1 MTRKTALI
9 LTLSG
14 AALALGACSTAVEA
28 VRGPELAP
36 IGYPAAL
43 VPTSQM
49 YMPSPEEQAAQR
61 AAQNAAIVNAPAAS
75 ANSLWRTGARTFFG
89 DQRARRVGDILTV
102 AISIDDRA
110 QTSNSTQRA
119 RSNDASGGVS
129 NFFGLENSLGKAF
142 PGGFDPSAM
151 VGLQGEAN
159 ASGSGSVSRSER
171 VNLTVAAVVTD
182 VLSNGNL
189 IIQGRQEVRTNRE
202 VRELT
207 VAGIVR
213 PEDISSANT
222 INHTQIAEAR
232 ISYGGRGDIS
242 RMQATPAA
250 QSLVERF
257 SPF

>member
-1 MTRKTALI
+1 MRTALI
-9 LTLSG
+9 VSAAVLTST
-14 AALALGACSTAVEA
+14 LALGACSTAVEA

-43 VPTSQM
+43 VPTSQV
-49 YMPSPEEQAAQR
+49 YLPSPEQQR
-61 AAQNAAIVNAPAAS
+61 AERAAS

-89 DQRARRVGDILTV
+89 DQRARRIGDIVTV
-102 AISIDDRA
+102 SIDIDDRA
-110 QTSNSTQRA
+110 QTQNSTV
-119 RSNDASGGVS
+119 RSRTNEMSGGIT
-129 NFFGLENSLGKAF
+129 NFFGLENSLGRAF
-142 PGGFDPSAM
+142 PGGFDPANL
-151 VGLQGEAN
+151 VGLEGESSAN
-159 ASGSGSVSRSER
+159 GSGSVNRSEK
-171 VNLTVAAVVTD
+171 VSLTIAAVVTD

-189 IIQGRQEVRTNRE
+189 VIQGRQEVRTNRE

-222 INHTQIAEAR
+222 IAHTQIAEAR

-242 RMQATPAA
+242 RVQATPAA

>member
-1 MTRKTALI
+1 MRKLLI
-9 LTLSG
+9 LAVAASALS
-14 AALALGACSTAVEA
+14 LGACSTAVEA
-28 VRGPELAP
+28 VKGPQLAP

-43 VPTSQM
+43 VPV
-49 YMPSPEEQAAQR
+49 EQAYL
-61 AAQNAAIVNAPAAS
+61 PEPTPAS
-75 ANSLWRTGARTFFG
+75 ANSLWRTGARSFFG

-102 AISIDDRA
+102 NIDINDRA
-110 QTSNSTQRA
+110 QTQNSTQRS
-119 RSNDASGGVS
+119 RSNSASGGVT
-129 NFFGLENSLGKAF
+129 NFFGLENSLGRAF
-142 PGGFDPSAM
+142 PGGFDPAKM
-151 VGLQGEAN
+151 VGTEGA
-159 ASGSGSVSRSER
+159 ADAAGSGSVNRSER
-171 VNLTVAAVVTD
+171 VNLTVAAVVTA
-182 VLSNGNL
+182 VMPNGNMV
-189 IIQGRQEVRTNRE
+189 IQGRQEVRTNRE

-222 INHTQIAEAR
+222 IAHTQIAEAR

>member
-1 MTRKTALI
+1 MRTVLI
-9 LTLSG
+9 VSA
-14 AALALGACSTAVEA
+14 AALSMALGACSTAVEA

-43 VPTSQM
+43 VPTTQA
-49 YMPSPEEQAAQR
+49 YLPTPEQQR
-61 AAQNAAIVNAPAAS
+61 ADRAAS

-89 DQRARRVGDILTV
+89 DQRARHVGDIVTV
-102 AISIDDRA
+102 SIDIDDRA
-110 QTSNSTQRA
+110 QTQNSTA
-119 RSNDASGGVS
+119 RSRTNEISGGVT
-129 NFFGLENSLGKAF
+129 NFFGLESSLGRAF
-142 PGGFDPSAM
+142 PGGFDAANM
-151 VGLQGEAN
+151 VGLEGESSAN
-159 ASGSGSVSRSER
+159 GSGSVNRSER
-171 VNLTVAAVVTD
+171 VSLTIAAVVTD
-182 VLSNGNL
+182 VMVNGNL
-189 IIQGRQEVRTNRE
+189 VIQGRQEVRTNRE

-222 INHTQIAEAR
+222 IAHTQIAEAR

-242 RMQATPAA
+242 RVQATPAA

>member
-1 MTRKTALI
+1 MRTALI
-9 LTLSG
+9 VTA
-14 AALALGACSTAVEA
+14 AALSLGACSTAVEA

-43 VPTSQM
+43 VPTSQA
-49 YMPSPEEQAAQR
+49 YMPTPEQQQLDR
-61 AAQNAAIVNAPAAS
+61 AAS

-89 DQRARRVGDILTV
+89 DQRARRIGDIVTV
-102 AISIDDRA
+102 NIDIDDRA
-110 QTSNSTQRA
+110 QTQNSTNRT
-119 RSNDASGGVS
+119 RTNEISGGIS
-129 NFFGLENSLGKAF
+129 NFFGLENSLGRAF
-142 PGGFDPSAM
+142 PGGFDPQNL
-151 VGLQGEAN
+151 VGLEGESN
-159 ASGSGSVSRSER
+159 SNGSGSVSRSEK
-171 VNLTVAAVVTD
+171 VSLTIAAVVTD
-182 VLSNGNL
+182 VMANGNL
-189 IIQGRQEVRTNRE
+189 VIQGRQEVRTNRE

-222 INHTQIAEAR
+222 VAHTQIAEAR

-242 RMQATPAA
+242 RIQGAPAA

>member
-1 MTRKTALI
+1 MTRSPRRLVRLA
-9 LTLSG
+9 
-14 AALALGACSTAVEA
+14 AVALALAPVAACSTAIEA

-43 VPTSQM
+43 VPVQQAVL
-49 YMPSPEEQAAQR
+49 PAPETR
-61 AAQNAAIVNAPAAS
+61 PAS

-102 AISIDDRA
+102 NVNINDRA
-110 QTSNSTQRA
+110 QTSNATQRT
-119 RSNDASGGVS
+119 RSNDVSSGV
-129 NFFGLENSLGKAF
+129 NNLFGLENSLGRAF
-142 PGGFDPSAM
+142 PDGFDPAAL
-151 VGLQGEAN
+151 VGLQGAAN
-159 ASGSGSVSRSER
+159 AAGSGTVSRSEQ
-171 VNLTVAAVVTD
+171 VNLTIAAVVTA
-182 VLSNGNL
+182 VMPNGNL
-189 IIQGRQEVRTNRE
+189 VIQGRQEVRTNRE

-213 PEDISSANT
+213 PEDISSANAVD
-222 INHTQIAEAR
+222 HTQIAEAR

>member
-1 MTRKTALI
+1 MRSLI
-9 LTLSG
+9 L
-14 AALALGACSTAVEA
+14 AALTISALSLGACSTAVET
-28 VRGPELAP
+28 VRGPQLAP

-43 VPTSQM
+43 VPVQQA
-49 YMPSPEEQAAQR
+49 YLPSPESR
-61 AAQNAAIVNAPAAS
+61 PAS
-75 ANSLWRTGARTFFG
+75 SNSLWRAGARSFFG
-89 DQRARRVGDILTV
+89 DQRARVIGDILTV
-102 AISIDDRA
+102 NIDIDDRA
-110 QTSNSTQRA
+110 QTQNSTQRA
-119 RSNDASGGVS
+119 RANESSGGVT
-129 NFFGLENSLGKAF
+129 NFFGLENSLGRAF
-142 PGGFDPSAM
+142 PGGFNPQNM
-151 VGLQGEAN
+151 IGLAGEST
-159 ASGSGSVSRSER
+159 ASGSGSVNRSEK
-171 VNLTVAAVVTD
+171 VSLTIAAVVTD

-189 IIQGRQEVRTNRE
+189 VIQGRQEVRTNRE

>member
-1 MTRKTALI
+1 MRTQMI
-9 LTLSG
+9 LTAAALST
-14 AALALGACSTAVEA
+14 LALGACSTAVEA

-43 VPTSQM
+43 VPTSQV
-49 YMPSPEEQAAQR
+49 YLPSPEQQAADR
-61 AAQNAAIVNAPAAS
+61 SAS

-89 DQRARRVGDILTV
+89 DQRARSVGDILTV
-102 AISIDDRA
+102 NIDIDDRA
-110 QTSNSTQRA
+110 QTQNSTQRT
-119 RSNDASGGVS
+119 RSNDISGGIT
-129 NFFGLENSLGKAF
+129 NFLGLENSLGRAF
-142 PGGFDPSAM
+142 PGGFDPQNL
-151 VGLQGEAN
+151 VGLEGESN
-159 ASGSGSVSRSER
+159 ASGSGSVNRSEK
-171 VNLTVAAVVTD
+171 VSLTIAAVVTG
-182 VLSNGNL
+182 VMANGNL
-189 IIQGRQEVRTNRE
+189 VIQGRQEVRTNRE

-222 INHTQIAEAR
+222 IAHTQIAEAR

-242 RMQATPAA
+242 RVQATPAA

>member
-1 MTRKTALI
+1 MRTAMI
-9 LTLSG
+9 VT
-14 AALALGACSTAVEA
+14 AAALASSLALGACSTAVEA

-43 VPTSQM
+43 VPTSQA
-49 YMPSPEEQAAQR
+49 YLPSPEQQAADR
-61 AAQNAAIVNAPAAS
+61 AAS
-75 ANSLWRTGARTFFG
+75 ANSLWRVGARTFFG
-89 DQRARRVGDILTV
+89 DQRARRIGDIVTV
-102 AISIDDRA
+102 NIDIDDRA
-110 QTSNSTQRA
+110 QTQNTTNRS

-129 NFFGLENSLGKAF
+129 NFFGLENSLGRAF
-142 PGGFDPSAM
+142 PGGFDAANM
-151 VGLQGEAN
+151 IGLEGQAN
-159 ASGSGSVSRSER
+159 ASGTGSVNRSEK
-171 VNLTVAAVVTD
+171 VSLTIAAVVTD
-182 VLSNGNL
+182 VMANGNMV
-189 IIQGRQEVRTNRE
+189 IQGRQEVRTNRE

-222 INHTQIAEAR
+222 IRHTQIAEAR

>member
-1 MTRKTALI
+1 MRTVLIVTA
-9 LTLSG
+9 
-14 AALALGACSTAVEA
+14 AALSLGACSTAIEA

-43 VPTSQM
+43 VPTSQT
-49 YMPSPEEQAAQR
+49 YMASPEQQR
-61 AAQNAAIVNAPAAS
+61 ADRAAS

-89 DQRARRVGDILTV
+89 DQRARHVGDIVTV
-102 AISIDDRA
+102 NIDIDDRA
-110 QTSNSTQRA
+110 QTQNTTQRS
-119 RSNDASGGVS
+119 RSNDMSGGVTH
-129 NFFGLENSLGKAF
+129 FFGLENSLGRAF
-142 PGGFDPSAM
+142 PGGFDPQNL
-151 VGLQGEAN
+151 VGLEGETN
-159 ASGSGSVSRSER
+159 SNGSGSVSRSEK
-171 VNLTVAAVVTD
+171 VSLTIAAVVTD
-182 VLSNGNL
+182 VLSNGNMV
-189 IIQGRQEVRTNRE
+189 IQGRQEVRTNRE

-222 INHTQIAEAR
+222 IRHTQIAEAR

-242 RMQATPAA
+242 RVQAAPAA

>member
-1 MTRKTALI
+1 MTRTII
-9 LTLSG
+9 LLTVSV
-14 AALALGACSTAVEA
+14 AALSLGACSTAIEA

-43 VPTSQM
+43 VPTSQA
-49 YMPSPEEQAAQR
+49 YLPSPEQQAATR
-61 AAQNAAIVNAPAAS
+61 AAQNGIVENTMAAS

-102 AISIDDRA
+102 NIAIDDRA
-110 QTSNSTQRA
+110 QTSNSTQRT

-129 NFFGLENSLGKAF
+129 NFFGLENSLGRAF
-142 PGGFDPSAM
+142 PGGFDPSNM
-151 VGLQGEAN
+151 VGLQGQAN
-159 ASGSGSVSRSER
+159 AAGSGSVSRSEK
-171 VNLTVAAVVTD
+171 VDLTIAAVVTD
-182 VLSNGNL
+182 VLANGNL
-189 IIQGRQEVRTNRE
+189 VIQGRQEVRTNRE

-222 INHTQIAEAR
+222 VSHTQIAEAR

>member
-1 MTRKTALI
+1 MRTALI
-9 LTLSG
+9 LTAAALSSS
-14 AALALGACSTAVEA
+14 LALGACSTAIEA

-43 VPTSQM
+43 VPTTQA
-49 YMPSPEEQAAQR
+49 YLPTPEQQAAER
-61 AAQNAAIVNAPAAS
+61 AAS
-75 ANSLWRTGARTFFG
+75 ANSLWRIGARSFFG
-89 DQRARRVGDILTV
+89 DQRARRIGDIVTV
-102 AISIDDRA
+102 NIDIDDRA
-110 QTSNSTQRA
+110 QTNNSTN
-119 RSNDASGGVS
+119 RSRTNAASGGVTH
-129 NFFGLENSLGKAF
+129 FFGLENSLGRAF
-142 PGGFDPSAM
+142 PGGFDPANM
-151 VGLQGEAN
+151 VGTEGEAN
-159 ASGSGSVSRSER
+159 ATGSGSVNRAEKVS
-171 VNLTVAAVVTD
+171 LTIAAVITD
-182 VLSNGNL
+182 VMANGNL
-189 IIQGRQEVRTNRE
+189 VIQGRQEVRTNRE